1 MPNPGSLPVEGLEDG
16 EGDAIGRF
24 EVSAGGVSFSSRPWS
39 VPEAVTLA
47 VVAEPHRP
55 YPHKTTDREQFD
67 RALEQARAAGM
78 DEPLL
83 LTAAGEVAECARW
96 GLFWW
101 EGEEVCGPVLDLG
114 ILPGVGRARLA
125 ELVGPIASRRVRLE
139 ALSGR
144 SVFLANA
151 ARGVVPVS
159 RIGELDVPSSPSTA
173 ELASQFWG

>member
-1 MPNPGSLPVEGLEDG
+1 MPSPGGLPVEG

-24 EVSAGGVSFSSRPWS
+24 EVSEGGVSFSSRPWS

-67 RALEQARAAGM
+67 LALEEARTAGA

-83 LTAAGEVAECARW
+83 LTGAGEVAECARW
-96 GLFWW
+96 GVFWW
-101 EGEEVCGPVLDLG
+101 EEDVVCGPALDLG

-125 ELVGPIASRRVRLE
+125 ELVGPIAERRVRSE
-139 ALSGR
+139 ALVGR
-144 SVFLANA
+144 AMFLANA
-151 ARGVVPVS
+151 ARGVVPVC
-159 RIGELDVPSSPSTA
+159 RVGELEVPSSPLTTQ
-173 ELASQFWG
+173 LARLFWG